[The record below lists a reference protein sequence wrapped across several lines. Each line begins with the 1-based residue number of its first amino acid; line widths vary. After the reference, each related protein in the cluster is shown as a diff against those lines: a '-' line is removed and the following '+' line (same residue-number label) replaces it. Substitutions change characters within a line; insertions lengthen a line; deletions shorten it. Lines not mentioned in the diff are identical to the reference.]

1 MRCNSCARYRH
12 THVRFVAHG
21 KIVMGSEGKYSGSVH
36 GKNLVKLL
44 RAIDLLSRPSGA
56 SIKELQDGL
65 GISRRSVYRMFDI
78 LESLIFPLYDQDR
91 PGEKE
96 KRWGLQEDFLHR
108 MPNLRIP
115 DMKLTPREMLVLYF
129 LLSQDRIFANTAVGD
144 HLFSIRQKLAAIMPT
159 DYLTAAQSDRIES
172 LFASGSLHP
181 KSYEGMETSIDTLL
195 EAVVERKVCKITYEA
210 LSHGKRRSY
219 EIHRLRLFEHH
230 GGLYVFVT
238 VPAKDA
244 VRILAVDRLKRI
256 TLTDETFDEP
266 SDFDPESVLGHTFD
280 LTLGDPVTAV
290 IHFSPEGARRV
301 KNRRWSATQN
311 FEEHSDG
318 SVTLTM
324 ETSGR
329 DDVVRWV
336 LSFGHNAEL
345 LKPIGLRSALEEEL
359 VQLLKTYQST

>member
-1 MRCNSCARYRH
+1 MRFMAQ
-12 THVRFVAHG
+12 G
-21 KIVMGSEGKYSGSVH
+21 EIVMGSDGKYSGSVH

-78 LESLIFPLYDQDR
+78 LESLSFPLYDLDR

-115 DMKLTPREMLVLYF
+115 DMKLTPRELLVLYF
-129 LLSQDRIFANTAVGD
+129 LLSQDRIFANTAVGN
-144 HLFSIRQKLAAIMPT
+144 HLSSIRQKLAAIMPT

-181 KSYEGMETSIDTLL
+181 KSYEGMETTIDALL
-195 EAVVERKVCKITYEA
+195 EAVVERKVCKVTYEA
-210 LSHGKRRSY
+210 LSHGKRKSY
-219 EIHRLRLFEHH
+219 EIHPLRLFEHH

-244 VRILAVDRLKRI
+244 VRILAVDRIARI
-256 TLTDETFDEP
+256 SVSDGTFEEP
-266 SDFDPESVLGHTFD
+266 SDFDPEVVLGHTFD
-280 LTLGDPVTAV
+280 LTLGDPVTTV
-290 IHFSPEGARRV
+290 IYFSPDAARRV
-301 KNRRWSATQN
+301 RNRRWSATQEI
-311 FEEHSDG
+311 EEHEDG
-318 SVTLTM
+318 SLTLTM

-336 LSFGHNAEL
+336 LSFGPDAEL
-345 LKPIGLRSALEEEL
+345 VEPTELRT
-359 VQLLKTYQST
+359 QLRDRITDLIHLYAE

>member
-1 MRCNSCARYRH
+1 
-12 THVRFVAHG
+12 
-21 KIVMGSEGKYSGSVH
+21 MGSEGKFSGSVH

-78 LESLIFPLYDQDR
+78 LESLNFPLYDQDR

-181 KSYEGMETSIDTLL
+181 KSYEGMETTIDTLL
-195 EAVVERKVCKITYEA
+195 EAVVERKVCKITHEA
-210 LSHGKRRSY
+210 LSHGKRKSY
-219 EIHRLRLFEHH
+219 EIHPLRLFEHD
-230 GGLYVFVT
+230 GGLYLFVII
-238 VPAKDA
+238 PSKKAL
-244 VRILAVDRLKRI
+244 RILAVDRIQRI
-256 TLTDETFDEP
+256 SVTDEVFEEP
-266 SDFDPESVLGHTFD
+266 TDFDPEAVLGHTFD

-290 IHFSPEGARRV
+290 IHFSPSAARRV
-301 KNRRWSATQN
+301 RNRRWSATQEI
-311 FEEHSDG
+311 EEHDDG
-318 SVTLTM
+318 SLTLTI

-336 LSFGHNAEL
+336 LSFGSEAEL
-345 LKPIGLRSALEEEL
+345 LEPVELRDEL
-359 VQLLKTYQST
+359 RDCVVLLQRLYQS